1 MQATTS
7 QDKFLT
13 VPIPRQFVMKDSDF
27 HQFIN
32 IKAILKQTLGLE
44 VSYKEH
50 DSLDNDKYV
59 ATFTVTNW
67 GITDAPILD
76 TLRSK

>member
-1 MQATTS
+1 MQSPTT
-7 QDKFLT
+7 QDKFIS
-13 VPIPRQFVMKDSDF
+13 VQIPRQFTIKDYDF

-32 IKAILKQTLGLE
+32 VKAILKQTLGLE

-50 DSLDNDKYV
+50 EELDNGKYV

-67 GITDAPILD
+67 FITDGSILE
-76 TLRSK
+76 THRA